1 MKRHCTYNDIALYYD
16 RCWEWFSKLFNIYSE
31 NNSHLNIDNLRY
43 IEDKFQIDVVYYSL
57 EIVCFTAIIYSLFI
71 WNITF
76 IERRKLYEESNWQFE
91 EWINGQLI
99 SKFTSSNQC
108 ETIQHDAEIQSCLL
122 FQSNPRF
129 AHLLRDEISMFL
141 LSTSA
146 KKRFIIFW
154 SIGTYCKY
162 HVITRLLFQ

>member
-31 NNSHLNIDNLRY
+31 NNSHLNIDKTLCIIHSKLY
-43 IEDKFQIDVVYYSL
+43 V
-57 EIVCFTAIIYSLFI
+57 FTVIIYSLFI

-122 FQSNPRF
+122 FQSNLRF

-146 KKRFIIFW
+146 KKEIYYLLKHW
-154 SIGTYCKY
+154 
-162 HVITRLLFQ
+162 HVL